1 MKAVIW
7 TDVFQAGVMVLGL
20 IVVLI
25 VGATEVDGFKNV
37 FDIADKGKRLKV
49 FDFNPDPR
57 VRNTFWTLS
66 IGGAFTA
73 MPVWTVSQTA
83 VQRFLS
89 AKSAK
94 VAQRYVNWKACLST
108 VQLLKLYIL
117 AGNINWNQ

>member
-7 TDVFQAGVMVLGL
+7 TDVFQAGVMLLGL

-25 VGATEVDGFKNV
+25 VGTMEVGGFGTV
-37 FDIADKGKRLKV
+37 FERAEKGQRLKV

-57 VRNTFWTLS
+57 IRNTFWTLS

-89 AKSAK
+89 AKSLRTT
-94 VAQRYVNWKACLST
+94 QRFVS
-108 VQLLKLYIL
+108 LYIC
-117 AGNINWNQ
+117 A